1 MRRRRSQKPLIPF
14 IPKYKKIVDRAGE
27 IYALL
32 ATTKSDE
39 FIARLK
45 AELVI
50 ISGNLK
56 FTDVI
61 TEKQIYVYND
71 AWNKQTIPNMDVY
84 VRKVDDMY
92 LATVDGKTCE
102 IFNFEDEYP
111 FADNEIGCFSIA
123 PDAKNSDVY
132 FRDTFFRIYNKGVT
146 ANEAVI
152 SFLNSLDPDKVVLQ
166 CA

>member
-32 ATTKSDE
+32 ATTKSEE

-61 TEKQIYVYND
+61 TENQIYDYND
-71 AWNKQTIPNMDVY
+71 AWNKQTIQNVKVFVKNTEDGY
-84 VRKVDDMY
+84 VCCDENLKLELID
-92 LATVDGKTCE
+92 
-102 IFNFEDEYP
+102 FEEDYP
-111 FADNEIGCFSIA
+111 FSDSEVGVLYLT
-123 PDAKNSDVY
+123 PDARHSNVY
-132 FRDTFFRIYNKGVT
+132 FRDVFFRIYTKEVCV
-146 ANEAVI
+146 NEKI
-152 SFLNSLDPDKVVLQ
+152 INLLNSAKIELTA
-166 CA
+166 C